1 MGEQATTKTTNKV
14 HFASAEWVD
23 LARAALEEL
32 AAEHGDEGAKL
43 SVCEIF
49 TGAPA
54 HVAESGTAAWYFVM
68 DGKRVTVA
76 LGEMP
81 DADVVIRAD
90 YETSLPGARAV
101 YTPEYLAKMP
111 SMPPPK
117 IPPEIKGDT
126 SAFPSW
132 LVELHNRMAVVTA

>member
-1 MGEQATTKTTNKV
+1 MSEQATTNKV
-14 HFASAEWVD
+14 HFASAAWVD
-23 LARAALEEL
+23 LARTVLEEL
-32 AAEHGDEGAKL
+32 AAEHGEEGVRL

-49 TGAPA
+49 TDAPA
-54 HVAESGTAAWYFVM
+54 HVAESGTAAWHFAM

-76 LGEMP
+76 QGEMAE
-81 DADVVIRAD
+81 ADVVIRAD

-126 SAFPSW
+126 SAFPRW
-132 LVELHNRMAVVTA
+132 LVELHNRMAVATV